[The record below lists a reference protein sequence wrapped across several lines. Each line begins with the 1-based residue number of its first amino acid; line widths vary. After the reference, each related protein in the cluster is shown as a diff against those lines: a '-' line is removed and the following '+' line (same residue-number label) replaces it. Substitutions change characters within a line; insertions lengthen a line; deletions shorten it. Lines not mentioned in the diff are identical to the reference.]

1 MREKIIILAD
11 PEVGKFQSNN
21 FQFSFFSHTW
31 FPLKKLEHWLPHV
44 ASAREEDDVAAPAD
58 VVAATA
64 VALMDEDDDV
74 DAATAAAA
82 ADVTSATDV
91 D

>member
-44 ASAREEDDVAAPAD
+44 ASARDEDDVAAPPD

-74 DAATAAAA
+74 DPAVAV
-82 ADVTSATDV
+82 DVTSTTDV